1 MEGEA
6 WGVSGEGWGVE
17 GEGWG
22 VEAARGGGVTRAK
35 RGLAWIPKR
44 HQVTKEVTGT
54 TSSPMSLTRES
65 GSVRHLQRSEKDA
78 QEGDRSPCGGGGGG

>member
-22 VEAARGGGVTRAK
+22 VEASRGGVVTRAK

-44 HQVTKEVTGT
+44 HQVTKAVTGT
-54 TSSPMSLTRES
+54 TSHPIVSTSEM
-65 GSVRHLQRSEKDA
+65 GSVRHQRVKKRDVCRA
-78 QEGDRSPCGGGGGG
+78 